1 MRNSWNVA
9 GKQPGD
15 TEILRTLTRQIR
27 SAILQEEDPPSDEK
41 VRDMIDRCIL
51 QDRMT
56 ELYSFREKRRLAE
69 AVFHATRS
77 DLDLIQPLAE
87 AEDISEIM
95 VNGTEGIFVERNGL
109 LEKLPIRFESRE
121 DLEEVIRRL
130 AGRVHREINEQSPI
144 VDARMEDGSRI
155 NAVYRNVAL
164 NGPILTIRKFPRKR
178 ITMEELLQ
186 RGTLTGEAADFLEHM
201 VRGGSNLFISGG
213 TGSGKTT
220 FLSVLTT
227 YIPKQERVIVI
238 EDSAELQIPSIEN
251 IVRMETRSANGQ
263 GAGAITARQLIRSSL
278 RMRPDRIVVGEVR
291 GEEVLDMLQAMNTGH
306 DGSLS
311 TGHGNSPEG
320 MLRRLETM
328 YLTAVAFP
336 LDAIRRQIAEALDL
350 IVHLGRMPDGSRK
363 VLEIVEISGYEN
375 GEILLNPLFCYTK
388 GKGLLRTQN
397 PLKNRGKL
405 EMRGITV

>member
-1 MRNSWNVA
+1 MQNSWNAA
-9 GKQPGD
+9 GKQPD
-15 TEILRTLTRQIR
+15 EAELLRTLTRQIR
-27 SAILQEEDPPSDEK
+27 SDILEEDHSPSDEK
-41 VRDMIDRCIL
+41 VRDMIDQCML
-51 QDRMT
+51 QHPLT
-56 ELYSFREKRRLAE
+56 EFYSCREKRRLAQ

-77 DLDLIQPLAE
+77 DLDLIQPLAD

-109 LEKLPIRFESRE
+109 LEKLPIRFEDRE

-144 VDARMEDGSRI
+144 VDARMDDGSRI

-164 NGPILTIRKFPRKR
+164 NGPILTIRKFPKKR
-178 ITMEELLQ
+178 ITMDELLE
-186 RGTLTGEAADFLEHM
+186 RKTLTKEAAEFLQCM
-201 VRGGSNLFISGG
+201 VKGGFNLFISGG
-213 TGSGKTT
+213 TSSGKTT

-238 EDSAELQIPSIEN
+238 EDSMELQIPSIEN
-251 IVRMETRSANGQ
+251 IVRMETRAANGQ
-263 GAGAITARQLIRSSL
+263 GAGAVTARQLIRSSL

-328 YLTAVAFP
+328 YLTAVSFP

-363 VLEIVEISGYEN
+363 VLQIVEIAGYEN
-375 GEILLNPLFCYTK
+375 GEILLNPLFCFTK
-388 GKGLLRTQN
+388 ERGLLPTGN
-397 PLKNRGKL
+397 AVKNRGKL
-405 EMRGITV
+405 EMRGINI